1 MRCRGQSWCIVM
13 TLNELYKQADYKDNA
28 GMMFNA
34 DCLDIMAKM
43 NDGAVGFTLTD
54 IPFHRN

>member
-1 MRCRGQSWCIVM
+1 M
-13 TLNELYKQADYKDNA
+13 TLNELYKQADYKDKS

-43 NDGAVGFTLTD
+43 NDGAVDFTLTD
-54 IPFHRN
+54 IPYDAVN

>member
-1 MRCRGQSWCIVM
+1 MK
-13 TLNELYKQADYKDNA
+13 LNELYRQADYKDKA

-43 NDGAVGFTLTD
+43 NDGLLILLLPIFLTML
-54 IPFHRN
+54 